1 MTVKNNNDVS
11 IEKKLDVIIS
21 ILQYVLDEVLIN
33 VGADDRVRIIL
44 DSNHLPSGAMF
55 TLIINKDQLTVD
67 R

>member
-44 DSNHLPSGAMF
+44 DSNHLPRGAIF

-67 R
+67 C